1 MNESVTFAAAFAAG
15 LLSFLSPCV
24 LPLVPAYLGFITG
37 MGLDEMREAPSR
49 AAVVVPALFFV
60 SGFSLVFLLM
70 GASASLLGAMLT
82 QYQSW
87 IARIGGVLI
96 IIFGLHLLGVF
107 RLTPLMR
114 ERRLQLSSG
123 PKGWAGATLAG
134 IVFAAGWT
142 PCIGPVL
149 GSLFT
154 LAAYRETMYG
164 ALLLLGGYSLGLAV
178 PFLLAALATGTF
190 LGASK
195 RIRRAIPVLEKV
207 SGAVL
212 VAVGLLLVT
221 GRFTILARYF
231 AELTPD
237 FILLR
242 I

>member
-1 MNESVTFAAAFAAG
+1 MTFAAAFAAG

-37 MGLDEMREAPSR
+37 MGLDEMREAPRRS
-49 AAVVVPALFFV
+49 AVVVPALFFV

-82 QYQSW
+82 QYETW
-87 IARIGGVLI
+87 IARLGGLLI
-96 IIFGLHLLGVF
+96 IVFGLHLLGVF
-107 RLTPLMR
+107 RFTPFLR
-114 ERRLQLSSG
+114 ERRIQLSNN
-123 PKGWAGATLAG
+123 PKGWLGATGAG

-149 GSLFT
+149 GSLWT
-154 LAAYRETMYG
+154 LAAYRDTMNG
-164 ALLLLGGYSLGLAV
+164 ALILLGGYALGLAI

-207 SGAVL
+207 SGGVL

-221 GRFTILARYF
+221 GSFTILAGWF
-231 AELTPD
+231 ARMTPD
-237 FILLR
+237 FILER